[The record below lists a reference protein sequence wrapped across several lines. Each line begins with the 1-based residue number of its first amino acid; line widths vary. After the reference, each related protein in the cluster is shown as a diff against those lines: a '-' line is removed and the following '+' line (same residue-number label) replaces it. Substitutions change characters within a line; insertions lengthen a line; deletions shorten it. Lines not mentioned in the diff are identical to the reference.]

1 MPQYCDSYAGLLCTS
16 VWVCVSALYVCVYAL
31 LIYGAH
37 FLKLVVKIKLF
48 AKLDK
53 KTEKKELLFARLLH
67 TDTDTHTTYIT
78 YYICCLL
85 FAVFSFF
92 ITVHLKHEIPLCS
105 LTVLFA
111 ANKFARRK

>member
-16 VWVCVSALYVCVYAL
+16 VWVCVCTLYVCVYAL

-53 KTEKKELLFARLLH
+53 KNGKKNFYLLACCIQIQIHTLHTLPTIFVVFFLLYFPFLLLF
-67 TDTDTHTTYIT
+67 I
-78 YYICCLL
+78 
-85 FAVFSFF
+85 
-92 ITVHLKHEIPLCS
+92 
-105 LTVLFA
+105 
-111 ANKFARRK
+111 

>member
-1 MPQYCDSYAGLLCTS
+1 MPQYCDSYAGLLCVS
-16 VWVCVSALYVCVYAL
+16 LCVCVSALYVCMYAL

-67 TDTDTHTTYIT
+67 KDTDIHTTYIT
-78 YYICCLL
+78 YICCFL
-85 FAVFSFF
+85 FTVFRFF

>member
-53 KTEKKELLFARLLH
+53 KTEKKRTFICSLVAYRYRYTHYIHYLLYLLFSFCCIFLF
-67 TDTDTHTTYIT
+67 
-78 YYICCLL
+78 YYC
-85 FAVFSFF
+85 SFK
-92 ITVHLKHEIPLCS
+92 T
-105 LTVLFA
+105 
-111 ANKFARRK
+111 